1 VLGQSRRSRTEA
13 DLGAGLD
20 IPQHLPPEPPDPL
33 KHAVASVGGQAA
45 LARQL
50 GVSRQAV
57 QHWKTAPVRH
67 VLRIEELTGVS
78 RHDLRPD
85 VYPREC

>member
-1 VLGQSRRSRTEA
+1 
-13 DLGAGLD
+13 LGAELD
-20 IPQHLPPEPPDPL
+20 LPPDPL
-33 KHAVASVGGQAA
+33 EQALASVGGKAA

-57 QHWKTAPVRH
+57 QAWKATPVRH
-67 VLRIEELTGVS
+67 VLQIEKITGVS

-85 VYPREC
+85 VYPLE

>member
-1 VLGQSRRSRTEA
+1 MA
-13 DLGAGLD
+13 
-20 IPQHLPPEPPDPL
+20 IPQPLPTGPWDPL
-33 KHAVASVGGQAA
+33 EQALASVGGQAA
-45 LARQL
+45 LARRL

-57 QHWKTAPVRH
+57 QAWKTAPVRR
-67 VLRIEELTGVS
+67 VLQIEKITGVS